1 MGSIFSFRYCIP
13 AHLLPDRSGRGEG
26 VDAGAVGGSAGRG
39 GVLVQGGVQQTP
51 ELGHQLAGRG
61 SQPGVHAAAEE
72 DRPQQVGRAGGAQ
85 QGEAEVLQPKVLRG
99 TVCIA
104 DYRGDGSTC
113 VRGRRSG
120 SASTRAITSH
130 ITIPKLKM
138 SARWSYHSP
147 CTRYHIV
154 IHSDLSINASYLG

>member
-1 MGSIFSFRYCIP
+1 MGSIFSFRYFVP
-13 AHLLPDRSGRGEG
+13 AHLLPDCSGRGDG
-26 VDAGAVGGSAGRG
+26 VDAGAVGGSAERG

-51 ELGHQLAGRG
+51 ELGDQLAGSG

-99 TVCIA
+99 TDCIA
-104 DYRGDGSTC
+104 DYGRGDRTW

-130 ITIPKLKM
+130 ITIPKLKI

-147 CTRYHIV
+147 CTRCI
-154 IHSDLSINASYLG
+154 LSLVHKCIIFRFLI